1 MAEAVVTFALERIVD
16 LLVSEGTFL
25 LGVREQI
32 EELQRELERMRCFL
46 EDADKKRG
54 EDKRVCNWVKE
65 IRDIAFK
72 VEDVIETYAL
82 GELKKQSS
90 GFREMLKGFA
100 CIARDGVSL
109 HKTGNEI
116 QRIKDRL
123 KGIQESFKTYN
134 IQESSS
140 SQYYVQLRNQRLTYA
155 HVDKHFVGKQDD
167 LKLLISH
174 LKNEKNQVVCILGM
188 GGQGKTTLAKQLYN
202 HDDVQ
207 NHFEAFAWACLT
219 QKFDKRQLLLDILDQ
234 LAPEMLNNSSNMAV
248 EKIVRKLYEVQAE
261 KRCLVVVDD
270 IWEAAHWTSIKDAFP
285 VATTKMGSKVVL
297 TSRTEDVA
305 GEGFSHPLEGLT
317 DDEGWELLAKK
328 AFPVDTPGN
337 LVASPEMETLGRNM
351 VKRCKGLPL
360 AILTLGGL
368 LKGKTF
374 RDWQGTDSDV
384 ASYLDRGINKDEYH
398 TVKQVLGLSYDS
410 LPPHLRHCFLHLGT
424 YKEDEEINTE
434 ELYLLWIGE
443 GLILDKDKAKEEM
456 LLDVAERHLE
466 ELANR
471 SLVQLEPW
479 KVKSTSKYQTCR
491 LHDLIRDFCLSKGK
505 EEKFVCVTIPK
516 PTANTELVRRFCIRN
531 IPEEE
536 RMSGISFLKK
546 KDLISQIRALQISYS
561 QKCMLPG
568 YLPRGMSMKEFKLLR
583 IFKIENCHLGKEFQS
598 IGELVYLT
606 YLCIRECF
614 LNKIPSSIR
623 KLRNLQTLDIS
634 GQVFVE
640 IPNVLWEIRKLK
652 HLYFPR
658 SWKQKDGEKLRL
670 DGLDELE
677 LIENYDTRFCKV
689 EDLFKLQ
696 SVRDFR
702 WVQVSAEEAERF
714 IQFMDSNNFRVSY
727 IKVIFKESN
736 PCSNGFLVS
745 FLESSSID
753 RLKIECFNGS
763 LPKQQYNH
771 HKFSCRLTHLNL
783 SRCKFEEDVMM
794 IVGKLPNLLSLRI
807 FHLEMEE
814 MVCSTM
820 DFPKLLTLEF
830 LYLNLREWRIEE
842 GAFPML
848 SQVVILRC
856 HKLTMLPD
864 GLRFLTSLKQ
874 LRIEGEDRTKWEER
888 VREGGDD
895 FDKVKHIPSVV
906 LIADPQYEARVH
918 ILQCYAEYLKAADL
932 T

>member
-54 EDKRVCNWVKE
+54 EDKRVFNWVKE

-174 LKNEKNQVVCILGM
+174 LKNEKNEVVCILGM

-234 LAPEMLNNSSNMAV
+234 LAPEMVNNSSNMAV

-328 AFPVDTPGN
+328 AFPVDTPG
-337 LVASPEMETLGRNM
+337 
-351 VKRCKGLPL
+351 
-360 AILTLGGL
+360 
-368 LKGKTF
+368 
-374 RDWQGTDSDV
+374 
-384 ASYLDRGINKDEYH
+384 
-398 TVKQVLGLSYDS
+398 
-410 LPPHLRHCFLHLGT
+410 
-424 YKEDEEINTE
+424 
-434 ELYLLWIGE
+434 
-443 GLILDKDKAKEEM
+443 
-456 LLDVAERHLE
+456 
-466 ELANR
+466 
-471 SLVQLEPW
+471 
-479 KVKSTSKYQTCR
+479 
-491 LHDLIRDFCLSKGK
+491 
-505 EEKFVCVTIPK
+505 
-516 PTANTELVRRFCIRN
+516 
-531 IPEEE
+531 
-536 RMSGISFLKK
+536 
-546 KDLISQIRALQISYS
+546 
-561 QKCMLPG
+561 
-568 YLPRGMSMKEFKLLR
+568 
-583 IFKIENCHLGKEFQS
+583 
-598 IGELVYLT
+598 
-606 YLCIRECF
+606 
-614 LNKIPSSIR
+614 
-623 KLRNLQTLDIS
+623 
-634 GQVFVE
+634 
-640 IPNVLWEIRKLK
+640 
-652 HLYFPR
+652 
-658 SWKQKDGEKLRL
+658 
-670 DGLDELE
+670 
-677 LIENYDTRFCKV
+677 
-689 EDLFKLQ
+689 
-696 SVRDFR
+696 
-702 WVQVSAEEAERF
+702 
-714 IQFMDSNNFRVSY
+714 
-727 IKVIFKESN
+727 
-736 PCSNGFLVS
+736 
-745 FLESSSID
+745 
-753 RLKIECFNGS
+753 
-763 LPKQQYNH
+763 
-771 HKFSCRLTHLNL
+771 
-783 SRCKFEEDVMM
+783 
-794 IVGKLPNLLSLRI
+794 
-807 FHLEMEE
+807 
-814 MVCSTM
+814 
-820 DFPKLLTLEF
+820 
-830 LYLNLREWRIEE
+830 
-842 GAFPML
+842 
-848 SQVVILRC
+848 
-856 HKLTMLPD
+856 
-864 GLRFLTSLKQ
+864 
-874 LRIEGEDRTKWEER
+874 
-888 VREGGDD
+888 
-895 FDKVKHIPSVV
+895 
-906 LIADPQYEARVH
+906 
-918 ILQCYAEYLKAADL
+918 
-932 T
+932 